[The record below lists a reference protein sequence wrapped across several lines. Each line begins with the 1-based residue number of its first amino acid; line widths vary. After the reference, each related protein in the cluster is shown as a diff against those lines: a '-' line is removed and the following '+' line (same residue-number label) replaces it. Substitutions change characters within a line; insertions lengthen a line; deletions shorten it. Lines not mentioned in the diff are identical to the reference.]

1 MGRDGDVC
9 VCVWGG
15 GGRLWHRLCFRLL
28 SSKLA
33 VTCHCKDYIYNYLYL
48 DEVSVVRS
56 STWCAIDFGCG
67 YTCMPVFYDRVVH
80 VVMIVLSRWASDL
93 RSESS
98 HKTVCV
104 CMCVCLCVCAR
115 ACVCV
120 SVYVCVCARAR
131 VCVVF

>member
-1 MGRDGDVC
+1 M
-9 VCVWGG
+9 CVWGG
-15 GGRLWHRLCFRLL
+15 VVFGTDCFRLL

-33 VTCHCKDYIYNYLYL
+33 VTCHCKDYNYNYLYL

-80 VVMIVLSRWASDL
+80 VVMTVLSRWASDL

-115 ACVCV
+115 ACVYLCMCV
-120 SVYVCVCARAR
+120 RARAR
-131 VCVVF
+131 VCVLFFECMSVHECV